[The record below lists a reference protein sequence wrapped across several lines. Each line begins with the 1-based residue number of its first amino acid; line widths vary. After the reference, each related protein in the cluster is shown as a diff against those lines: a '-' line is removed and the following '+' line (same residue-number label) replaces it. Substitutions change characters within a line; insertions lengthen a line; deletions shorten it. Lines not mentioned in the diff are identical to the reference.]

1 MAFTLRMKQKK
12 LFGKTVFDIP
22 SLAQAYGF
30 RYGSNNDFYILQE
43 GEQDQGI
50 SHFTPNIH

>member
-1 MAFTLRMKQKK
+1 MAFTLRMKQN
-12 LFGKTVFDIP
+12 GKTVFDIP